1 MSVKTQFF
9 PLLLMGFD
17 RAMSTRGLNYK
28 MSWHCRTIFYSNF
41 TVSLCDYFRIA
52 LNHDWNELWPLVY
65 WVIQIVSL
73 CDREAGIV
81 RNKLHVKKGKHI
93 FFSEMIQKKI
103 QAAKARQGK
112 ELEEERIKYLQ
123 QRKHQLH
130 TFNLNGLFPQTGA
143 FPDSYCWSPTW
154 NSAINFIK
162 ICHEA
167 EKYVPCA
174 SQKTKTTTKTK
185 TNNKQKTNK
194 TNSFKL
200 SGF

>member
-17 RAMSTRGLNYK
+17 RAMTTRGLNYK

-81 RNKLHVKKGKHI
+81 RNKLHVKKGKHV
-93 FFSEMIQKKI
+93 FFSEMIQKNFK
-103 QAAKARQGK
+103 QQKGGRERKWKKK
-112 ELEEERIKYLQ
+112 ELNICKKVNISCTPLIQ
-123 QRKHQLH
+123 TVSSLKL
-130 TFNLNGLFPQTGA
+130 GLFQAHTAEAQP
-143 FPDSYCWSPTW
+143 
-154 NSAINFIK
+154 AIL
-162 ICHEA
+162 
-167 EKYVPCA
+167 
-174 SQKTKTTTKTK
+174 Q
-185 TNNKQKTNK
+185 
-194 TNSFKL
+194 
-200 SGF
+200 